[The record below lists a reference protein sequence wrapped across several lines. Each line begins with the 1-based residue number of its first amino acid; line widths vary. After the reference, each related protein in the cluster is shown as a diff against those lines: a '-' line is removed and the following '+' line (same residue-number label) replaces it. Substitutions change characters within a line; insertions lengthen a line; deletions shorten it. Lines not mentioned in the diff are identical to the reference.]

1 MDEHGG
7 TINHWIRFYSS
18 MLERGLIQENGV
30 AHDRLKYFKRLK
42 EIRRR
47 TGRQKLKKYK
57 NLIKAIED
65 AKKTKK

>member
-1 MDEHGG
+1 
-7 TINHWIRFYSS
+7 
-18 MLERGLIQENGV
+18 MLERGQIQDSG
-30 AHDRLKYFKRLK
+30 AAYDRLKYFKRLK

>member
-1 MDEHGG
+1 
-7 TINHWIRFYSS
+7 

-30 AHDRLKYFKRLK
+30 AHRRLKYFKRLK